1 MNASEKCS
9 DKEIVEGT
17 IRSVVFHNDENGYTV
32 LHVEI
37 PSEFELAKNPEIT
50 IVGKAQAVWEGEEV
64 KAEGQWV
71 TDKVHGRQ
79 FKAETLT
86 CIAPR
91 SLKGIERYLA
101 SGLIKG
107 IGPVLAK
114 RIVDTFGEDTMMV
127 LSHQSGRL
135 NEVPKLGAAKIRQIR
150 ESWHQNETM
159 RENMIFGQTYGI
171 SIIKMTKIVKKYGP
185 DAVAIVKADPYRL
198 CRDIWGIGF
207 ATADKIALSVGIPKD
222 SPLRARASISYTLE
236 TEAED
241 GGHCW
246 TYENDLLLHA
256 NELTGIPTEILGEAL
271 EAEISEGRVVVEGGG
286 LETRDGRQGGEDLRR
301 ETEDKSNVSS
311 LTSSEVQSPVSR
323 LTSSEVQSPVLSLT
337 SSLPRKIYLKSLY
350 FSERDVARRVKAIL
364 KTPRGF
370 AAFDAEKAIAWWQSR
385 AGFELAPKQHQ
396 ALENSLKSKFS
407 IITGGPGVGKTTI
420 IRALVEIYEKK
431 FQSCRVA
438 GFQGRSNNQT
448 IKQSN
453 NSRVVLAAP
462 TGRAAKRMT
471 ESVGVAAQTIHRLLK
486 WNPVTNKFTFNAGN
500 RLEGDVFI
508 FDETSMIDIK
518 LACDL
523 LSAIPDSAAV
533 VWVGDTDQ
541 LPSVGAGSVLG
552 DLIKSGVVPSTKL
565 DFIFR
570 QDTSGLI
577 VTNAHHVNAGEPLEI
592 RQGDTDFYFMRCEDP
607 EMCVKRAIE
616 FMTTRIPRKFGMDPL
631 QDVQVLVPMR
641 KNVLGTDNLN
651 VELQKALNPRGD
663 AIVRGGTMFR
673 VGDRVMQ
680 LRNNYDKDVY
690 NGDVGFVK
698 AVNSDDRS
706 MIVNFD
712 GRPVKYDGGDLDE
725 LVLAYATTIHKSQ
738 GSEYPAVIVIIHTQ
752 HYVMLQRNLLYTAIT
767 RGKRLVL
774 LMGVPYAIDQ
784 AIKTN
789 TVRERRT
796 ALADKLKIGG

>member
-1 MNASEKCS
+1 MNASERCS
-9 DKEIVEGT
+9 DKETVEGT

-50 IVGKAQAVWEGEEV
+50 VVGKAQAVWEGEEV

-79 FKAETLT
+79 FRAETLT

-91 SLKGIERYLA
+91 SLKGIEKYLA

-171 SIIKMTKIVKKYGP
+171 SVIKMTKIVRKYGP

-236 TEAED
+236 TEAEA

-256 NELTGIPTEILGEAL
+256 NELTGIPTEVLCTAL
-271 EAEISEGRVVVEGGG
+271 AEEIESGRVVK
-286 LETRDGRQGGEDLRR
+286 ETDR
-301 ETEDKSNVSS
+301 V
-311 LTSSEVQSPVSR
+311 
-323 LTSSEVQSPVLSLT
+323 
-337 SSLPRKIYLKSLY
+337 YLKSLY
-350 FSERDVARRVKAIL
+350 YSERDVARRVKTILSSPSPHVFTSIANAI
-364 KTPRGF
+364 
-370 AAFDAEKAIAWWQSR
+370 EWWQSR
-385 AGFELAPKQHQ
+385 AGFELAPKQRQ

-420 IRALVEIYEKK
+420 IRALVEIYGRKK
-431 FQSCRVA
+431 LRV
-438 GFQGRSNNQT
+438 
-448 IKQSN
+448 I
-453 NSRVVLAAP
+453 LAAP

-471 ESVGVAAQTIHRLLK
+471 ESVGVPAQTIHRLLK
-486 WNPVTNKFTFNAGN
+486 WNPVTNKFTYNAEN

-508 FDETSMIDIK
+508 FDETSMIDVR
-518 LACDL
+518 LACEL
-523 LSAIPDSAAV
+523 LSALPDSAAV

-541 LPSVGAGSVLG
+541 LPSVGAGAVLG

-592 RQGDTDFYFMRCEDP
+592 RKGETDFYFMRCEDP

-641 KNVLGTDNLN
+641 KNILGTENLN

-663 AIVRGGTMFR
+663 AIIRGGTIFR
-673 VGDRVMQ
+673 AGDRVMQ

-698 AVNSDDRS
+698 AVSSDDRS

-796 ALADKLKIGG
+796 SLAARLETGERGTGNGEQA

>member
-1 MNASEKCS
+1 MPLNESEKCS

-91 SLKGIERYLA
+91 SLKGIEKYLA

-107 IGPVLAK
+107 VGPVLAK
-114 RIVDTFGEDTMMV
+114 RIVETFGEETMMV

-171 SIIKMTKIVKKYGP
+171 SVIKMTKIVRKYGP

-256 NELTGIPTEILGEAL
+256 NELTGIPTEVLGEAL
-271 EAEISEGRVVVEGGG
+271 EAEIAEGRVVAE
-286 LETRDGRQGGEDLRR
+286 GEDLRR
-301 ETEDKSNVSS
+301 EAEDQSNVSS
-311 LTSSEVQSPVSR
+311 LM
-323 LTSSEVQSPVLSLT
+323 

-350 FSERDVARRVKAIL
+350 YSERDVARRVRAIL
-364 KTPRGF
+364 ETPRSF

-396 ALENSLKSKFS
+396 ALTNSLKSKFS

-420 IRALVEIYEKK
+420 IRALVEIYGLKK
-431 FQSCRVA
+431 LRV
-438 GFQGRSNNQT
+438 
-448 IKQSN
+448 I
-453 NSRVVLAAP
+453 LAAP

-486 WNPVTNKFTFNAGN
+486 WNPVTNKFTFNAEN

-508 FDETSMIDIK
+508 FDETSMIDVK

-552 DLIKSGVVPSTKL
+552 DLIKSGGVPSTKL

-592 RQGDTDFYFMRCEDP
+592 RQGETDFYFMRCEDP

-641 KNVLGTDNLN
+641 RNVLGTDNLN
-651 VELQKALNPRGD
+651 VELQKALNPHGD
-663 AIVRGGTMFR
+663 AIIRGGTMFR
-673 VGDRVMQ
+673 TGDRVMQ

-706 MIVNFD
+706 MVVNFD

-784 AIKTN
+784 AINTN

-796 ALADKLKIGG
+796 SLAERLGIRDQGSGIRA

>member
-1 MNASEKCS
+1 MNESEKCS
-9 DKEIVEGT
+9 DKEVVEGT
-17 IRSVVFHNDENGYTV
+17 IRSVVYHNDENGYTV

-91 SLKGIERYLA
+91 SLKGIEKYLA

-114 RIVDTFGEDTMMV
+114 RIVDTFGEETMMV

-135 NEVPKLGAAKIRQIR
+135 HEVPKLGAAKIRQIR

-171 SIIKMTKIVKKYGP
+171 SIIKMTKIVRKYGP

-236 TEAED
+236 TEAEE

-246 TYENDLLLHA
+246 TFENDLLLHA
-256 NELTGIPTEILGEAL
+256 NELTGIPTEVLSSAL
-271 EAEISEGRVVVEGGG
+271 AEEIESGRVVVESS
-286 LETRDGRQGGEDLRR
+286 R
-301 ETEDKSNVSS
+301 EEVTDPNPTLKDSN
-311 LTSSEVQSPVSR
+311 
-323 LTSSEVQSPVLSLT
+323 
-337 SSLPRKIYLKSLY
+337 LPRKVYLKSLY

-364 KTPRGF
+364 EAPRGF

-385 AGFELAPKQHQ
+385 AGFELAPKQLE

-431 FQSCRVA
+431 FRV
-438 GFQGRSNNQT
+438 QGS
-448 IKQSN
+448 KFK
-453 NSRVVLAAP
+453 VVLAAP

-471 ESVGVAAQTIHRLLK
+471 ESIFGAATRGGETPPPQCACTIHRLLK
-486 WNPVTNKFTFNAGN
+486 WNPVTNKFTYNAEN

-508 FDETSMIDIK
+508 FDETSMIDVK

-552 DLIKSGVVPSTKL
+552 DLIKSGAVPATKL

-592 RQGDTDFYFMRCEDP
+592 RQGETDFYFMRCEDP

-641 KNVLGTDNLN
+641 KNVLGTANLN

-663 AIVRGGTMFR
+663 AIIRGGTMFR
-673 VGDRVMQ
+673 TGDRVMQ

-738 GSEYPAVIVIIHTQ
+738 GSEYPAVIVILHTQ

-796 ALADKLKIGG
+796 SLFERLSSGEGER

>member
-1 MNASEKCS
+1 MDAER
-9 DKEIVEGT
+9 EIVEGT
-17 IRSVVFHNDENGYTV
+17 IRSVVYHNDENGYTV

-71 TDKVHGRQ
+71 TDRVHGRQ

-114 RIVDTFGEDTMMV
+114 RIVDTFGEETMMV

-171 SIIKMTKIVKKYGP
+171 SIIKMTKIVRKYGP

-222 SPLRARASISYTLE
+222 SPLRARASISHTLE
-236 TEAED
+236 TEAEE

-256 NELTGIPTEILGEAL
+256 NELTGIPTEVLGEAL
-271 EAEISEGRVVVEGGG
+271 AEEVNEGRVVAEG
-286 LETRDGRQGGEDLRR
+286 TDMGRGRLAPAEEERAPLACGGE
-301 ETEDKSNVSS
+301 T
-311 LTSSEVQSPVSR
+311 PPPR
-323 LTSSEVQSPVLSLT
+323 LSV
-337 SSLPRKIYLKSLY
+337 PRKVYLRSLY
-350 FSERDVARRVKAIL
+350 YSERDVARRVRAIL
-364 KTPRGF
+364 DTPRSF
-370 AAFDAEKAIAWWQSR
+370 AGFDAEKAIAWWQSR
-385 AGFELAPKQHQ
+385 AGFELAPRQYD
-396 ALENSLKSKFS
+396 ALRNSLRSKFS

-420 IRALVEIYEKK
+420 IRALVEIYEAK
-431 FQSCRVA
+431 FQGVKASR
-438 GFQGRSNNQT
+438 FQSSEASRLQGKSNNQA

-453 NSRVVLAAP
+453 NFRVILAAP

-471 ESVGVAAQTIHRLLK
+471 ESVGIAAQTIHRLLK
-486 WNPVTNKFTFNAGN
+486 WNPVTNKFTFNAEN

-508 FDETSMIDIK
+508 FDETSMIDVK

-541 LPSVGAGSVLG
+541 LPSVGAGSVLR
-552 DLIKSGVVPSTKL
+552 DLIRSGAVPSTKL

-592 RQGDTDFYFMRCEDP
+592 RQGETDFYFMRCEDP
-607 EMCVKRAIE
+607 ETCVKRAIE
-616 FMTTRIPRKFGMDPL
+616 FMMTRIPRKFGMDPL
-631 QDVQVLVPMR
+631 ADVQVLVPMR

-651 VELQKALNPRGD
+651 VELQKALNPHGD
-663 AIVRGGTMFR
+663 AIIRGGTVFR
-673 VGDRVMQ
+673 TGDRVMQ

-738 GSEYPAVIVIIHTQ
+738 GSEYPAVIVIIHSQ

-796 ALADKLKIGG
+796 SLAERLKSFKVSGLKRLE

>member
-1 MNASEKCS
+1 MDGER
-9 DKEIVEGT
+9 EIVEGT

-37 PSEFELAKNPEIT
+37 PNEFELAKNPEIT

-91 SLKGIERYLA
+91 SLKGIEKYLA

-114 RIVDTFGEDTMMV
+114 RIVDTFGEETMMV

-171 SIIKMTKIVKKYGP
+171 SIIKMTKIVRKYGP

-207 ATADKIALSVGIPKD
+207 ATADKIALSVGIPQD

-236 TEAED
+236 TEAEE

-256 NELTGIPTEILGEAL
+256 NELTGIPTEVLGEAL
-271 EAEISEGRVVVEGGG
+271 KAEINEGRVVVDG
-286 LETRDGRQGGEDLRR
+286 L
-301 ETEDKSNVSS
+301 
-311 LTSSEVQSPVSR
+311 SSEQPNNRPADQV
-323 LTSSEVQSPVLSLT
+323 
-337 SSLPRKIYLKSLY
+337 RKIYLKSLY
-350 FSERDVARRVKAIL
+350 YSERDVARRVRAIL
-364 KTPRGF
+364 GAPRSF
-370 AAFDAEKAIAWWQSR
+370 ATFDAEKAIAWWQSR

-396 ALENSLKSKFS
+396 ALEKSLKSKFS

-420 IRALVEIYEKK
+420 IRALVEIYGTKK
-431 FQSCRVA
+431 L
-438 GFQGRSNNQT
+438 
-448 IKQSN
+448 K
-453 NSRVVLAAP
+453 VVLAAP

-486 WNPVTNKFTFNAGN
+486 WNPVTNKFTFNAEN

-508 FDETSMIDIK
+508 FDETSMIDVK

-552 DLIKSGVVPSTKL
+552 DLIKSGAVPSTKL

-592 RQGDTDFYFMRCEDP
+592 RQGETDFYFMRCEDP

-651 VELQKALNPRGD
+651 VELQKALNPHGD
-663 AIVRGGTMFR
+663 AIIRGGTMFR

-706 MIVNFD
+706 MVVNFD

-738 GSEYPAVIVIIHTQ
+738 GSEYPAVIVILHTQ

-767 RGKRLVL
+767 RGKKLVL

-796 ALADKLKIGG
+796 SLAERLNILTQT

>member
-1 MNASEKCS
+1 MNESGKCS
-9 DKEIVEGT
+9 DKEVVEGT

-50 IVGKAQAVWEGEEV
+50 IVGKAQAVWEGEDV

-114 RIVDTFGEDTMMV
+114 RIVDTFGEETMMV

-135 NEVPKLGAAKIRQIR
+135 REVPKLGRAKIEQIR
-150 ESWHQNETM
+150 ASWHQNETL

-256 NELTGIPTEILGEAL
+256 NELTGIPTEVLGEAL
-271 EAEISEGRVVVEGGG
+271 TAEINEGRVVVDG
-286 LETRDGRQGGEDLRR
+286 L
-301 ETEDKSNVSS
+301 
-311 LTSSEVQSPVSR
+311 SSEQPNNRPADQVR
-323 LTSSEVQSPVLSLT
+323 
-337 SSLPRKIYLKSLY
+337 RIYLKSLY
-350 FSERDVARRVKAIL
+350 YSERDVARRVKAIL
-364 KTPRGF
+364 ETPRGF
-370 AAFDAEKAIAWWQSR
+370 ASFDVEKAIAWWQAR
-385 AGFELAPKQHQ
+385 AGFELAPKQHV

-420 IRALVEIYEKK
+420 IRALVEIYGLKK
-431 FQSCRVA
+431 L
-438 GFQGRSNNQT
+438 
-448 IKQSN
+448 K
-453 NSRVVLAAP
+453 VVLAAP

-486 WNPVTNKFTFNAGN
+486 WNPVTNKFTYNAEN

-508 FDETSMIDIK
+508 FDETSMIDVK

-523 LSAIPDSAAV
+523 LTAIPDTATV

-541 LPSVGAGSVLG
+541 LPSVGPGSVLG
-552 DLIKSGVVPSTKL
+552 DLIKSGAVPATKL

-592 RQGDTDFYFMRCEDP
+592 RQGETDFYFMRCEDP

-631 QDVQVLVPMR
+631 ADVQVLVPMR

-663 AIVRGGTMFR
+663 AIIRGGTMFR

-680 LRNNYDKDVY
+680 LRNNYDKDVF
-690 NGDVGFVK
+690 NGDIGFVK
-698 AVNSDDRS
+698 AVNTDDRS
-706 MIVNFD
+706 LIVNFD
-712 GRPVKYDGGDLDE
+712 GRPVKYDSGDLDE
-725 LVLAYATTIHKSQ
+725 LVLAYAMTIHKSQ
-738 GSEYPAVIVIIHTQ
+738 GSEYPAVIVLIHTQ

-767 RGKRLVL
+767 RGKKLVL
-774 LMGVPYAIDQ
+774 LMGVPYAVDR
-784 AIKTN
+784 AIETN

-796 ALADKLKIGG
+796 SLAERLQN

>member
-1 MNASEKCS
+1 MY
-9 DKEIVEGT
+9 
-17 IRSVVFHNDENGYTV
+17 HNDENGYTV

-91 SLKGIERYLA
+91 SLKGIEKYLA

-114 RIVDTFGEDTMMV
+114 RIVDTFGEETMMV

-135 NEVPKLGAAKIRQIR
+135 HEVPKLGAAKIRQIR

-171 SIIKMTKIVKKYGP
+171 SIIKMTKIVRKYGP

-236 TEAED
+236 TEAEV

-256 NELTGIPTEILGEAL
+256 NELTGIPTEVLSSAL
-271 EAEISEGRVVVEGGG
+271 AEEIESGRVVVESS
-286 LETRDGRQGGEDLRR
+286 R
-301 ETEDKSNVSS
+301 EEVTDPNPTLKDSN
-311 LTSSEVQSPVSR
+311 
-323 LTSSEVQSPVLSLT
+323 
-337 SSLPRKIYLKSLY
+337 LPRKVYLKSLY

-364 KTPRGF
+364 EAPRGF

-385 AGFELAPKQHQ
+385 AGFELAPKQLE

-431 FQSCRVA
+431 FRV
-438 GFQGRSNNQT
+438 QGS
-448 IKQSN
+448 KFK
-453 NSRVVLAAP
+453 VVLAAP

-471 ESVGVAAQTIHRLLK
+471 ESIFGAATRGGETPPPQCACTIHRLLK
-486 WNPVTNKFTFNAGN
+486 WNPVTNKFTYNAEN

-508 FDETSMIDIK
+508 FDETSMIDVK

-552 DLIKSGVVPSTKL
+552 DLIKSGAVPATKL

-592 RQGDTDFYFMRCEDP
+592 RQGETDFYFMRCEDP

-641 KNVLGTDNLN
+641 KNVLGTANLN

-663 AIVRGGTMFR
+663 AIIRGGTMFR
-673 VGDRVMQ
+673 TGDRVMQ

-796 ALADKLKIGG
+796 SLFERLSSGEGER

>member
-1 MNASEKCS
+1 MPLNASPTCS

-91 SLKGIERYLA
+91 SLKGVEKYLA

-107 IGPVLAK
+107 VGPVLAK

-171 SIIKMTKIVKKYGP
+171 SVIKMTKIVRKYGP

-198 CRDIWGIGF
+198 CRDVWGIGF

-256 NELTGIPTEILGEAL
+256 NELTGIPTEVLGVAL
-271 EAEISEGRVVVEGGG
+271 KEEIESGRVVKES
-286 LETRDGRQGGEDLRR
+286 
-301 ETEDKSNVSS
+301 DKV
-311 LTSSEVQSPVSR
+311 
-323 LTSSEVQSPVLSLT
+323 
-337 SSLPRKIYLKSLY
+337 YLKSLY
-350 FSERDVARRVKAIL
+350 YSERDVARRVRAIL
-364 KTPRGF
+364 EMPRSF
-370 AAFDAEKAIAWWQSR
+370 ATFDAEKAIAWWQSR
-385 AGFELAPKQHQ
+385 AGFELAPKQYD
-396 ALENSLKSKFS
+396 ALKSSLTSKFS

-431 FQSCRVA
+431 FKI
-438 GFQGRSNNQT
+438 QGSKFKV
-448 IKQSN
+448 I
-453 NSRVVLAAP
+453 LAAP

-486 WNPVTNKFTFNAGN
+486 WNPVTNKFTFNAEN
-500 RLEGDVFI
+500 KLEGDVFI
-508 FDETSMIDIK
+508 FDETSMIDVK

-523 LSAIPDSAAV
+523 FSALPDSAAV

-552 DLIKSGVVPSTKL
+552 DLIKSGAVPSTKL

-592 RQGDTDFYFMRCEDP
+592 RQGETDFYFMRCEDP

-631 QDVQVLVPMR
+631 ADVQVLVPMR

-663 AIVRGGTMFR
+663 AIIRGGTMFR

-725 LVLAYATTIHKSQ
+725 LVLAYAMTIHKSQ

-796 ALADKLKIGG
+796 SLSDRLASRVSSPSEEIDS

>member
-1 MNASEKCS
+1 MNASERCS
-9 DKEIVEGT
+9 DKETVEGT

-50 IVGKAQAVWEGEEV
+50 VVGKAQAVWEGEEV

-79 FKAETLT
+79 FRAETLT

-91 SLKGIERYLA
+91 SLKGIEKYLA

-171 SIIKMTKIVKKYGP
+171 SVIKMTKIVRKYGP

-236 TEAED
+236 TEAEA

-256 NELTGIPTEILGEAL
+256 NELTGIPTEVLCTAL
-271 EAEISEGRVVVEGGG
+271 AEEIESGRVVK
-286 LETRDGRQGGEDLRR
+286 ETDR
-301 ETEDKSNVSS
+301 V
-311 LTSSEVQSPVSR
+311 
-323 LTSSEVQSPVLSLT
+323 
-337 SSLPRKIYLKSLY
+337 YLKSLY
-350 FSERDVARRVKAIL
+350 YSERDVARRVKTILSSPSPHVFTSIANAI
-364 KTPRGF
+364 
-370 AAFDAEKAIAWWQSR
+370 EWWQSR
-385 AGFELAPKQHQ
+385 AGFELAPKQRQ

-420 IRALVEIYEKK
+420 IRALVEIYGRKK
-431 FQSCRVA
+431 LRV
-438 GFQGRSNNQT
+438 
-448 IKQSN
+448 I
-453 NSRVVLAAP
+453 LAAP

-471 ESVGVAAQTIHRLLK
+471 ESVGVPAQTIHRLLK
-486 WNPVTNKFTFNAGN
+486 WNPVTNKFTYNAEN

-508 FDETSMIDIK
+508 FDETSMIDVR
-518 LACDL
+518 LACEL
-523 LSAIPDSAAV
+523 LSALPDSAAV

-541 LPSVGAGSVLG
+541 LPSVGAGAVLG

-592 RQGDTDFYFMRCEDP
+592 RKGETDFYFMRCEDP

-641 KNVLGTDNLN
+641 KNILGTENLN

-663 AIVRGGTMFR
+663 AIIRGGTMFR
-673 VGDRVMQ
+673 PGDRVMQ

-698 AVNSDDRS
+698 AVSSDDRS

-796 ALADKLKIGG
+796 SLAARLETGERGTENGEQA

>member
-1 MNASEKCS
+1 MDAER
-9 DKEIVEGT
+9 ETVEGT
-17 IRSVVFHNDENGYTV
+17 IRSVVFHNDASGYTV
-32 LHVEI
+32 LRVEI
-37 PSEFELAKNPEIT
+37 PSEFELARNPEIT
-50 IVGKAQAVWEGEEV
+50 VVGKAQAVWEGEDV

-79 FKAETLT
+79 FKAESLT

-107 IGPVLAK
+107 IGKVLAK
-114 RIVDTFGEDTMMV
+114 RIVDTFGEETMNV
-127 LSHQSGRL
+127 LSHQSARL
-135 NEVPKLGAAKIRQIR
+135 REVPKLGAAKIRQIR
-150 ESWHQNETM
+150 ESWLQNETM

-171 SIIKMTKIVKKYGP
+171 SVVKMTKIVRKYGP
-185 DAVAIVKADPYRL
+185 DAIAIIKANPYKL

-207 ATADKIALSVGIPKD
+207 ATADKIALSVGFPKD

-236 TEAED
+236 KESED

-246 TYENDLLLHA
+246 TFENDLLLHA

-271 EAEISEGRVVVEGGG
+271 KVESEEGRVVIEGGG
-286 LETRDGRQGGEDLRR
+286 LETGDGRRERED
-301 ETEDKSNVSS
+301 
-311 LTSSEVQSPVSR
+311 SR
-323 LTSSEVQSPVLSLT
+323 LETGDRSNVLSLK
-337 SSLPRKIYLKSLY
+337 SSQPRKVYLRSL
-350 FSERDVARRVKAIL
+350 FFGERDVARRVKAIL
-364 KTPRGF
+364 ETPRSF
-370 AAFDAEKAIAWWQSR
+370 VAFDAERAIAWWQSR
-385 AGFELAPKQHQ
+385 AGFELAPRQRQ

-420 IRALVEIYEKK
+420 IRALVEIY
-431 FQSCRVA
+431 
-438 GFQGRSNNQT
+438 GR
-448 IKQSN
+448 K
-453 NSRVVLAAP
+453 RLKVVLAAP
-462 TGRAAKRMT
+462 TGRASKRMT
-471 ESVGVAAQTIHRLLK
+471 ESIFGSARAGGGIPDQPEGGASTIHRLLK
-486 WNPVTNKFTFNAGN
+486 WNPVTNRFSHDAEN

-508 FDETSMIDIK
+508 FDETSMIDVK

-523 LSAIPDSAAV
+523 LSALPDTAVV

-552 DLIKSGVVPSTKL
+552 DLIRSGVVPSTKL

-592 RQGDTDFYFMRCEDP
+592 RSGDTDFYFMRCEDP
-607 EMCVKRAIE
+607 ETCVKRAIE
-616 FMTTRIPRKFGMDPL
+616 FMTTRIPRKFGLDPL
-631 QDVQVLVPMR
+631 ADVQVLVPMR

-651 VELQKALNPRGD
+651 VELQKALNPHGD
-663 AIVRGGTMFR
+663 AIVRGGTTFR
-673 VGDRVMQ
+673 TGDRVMQ

-690 NGDVGFVK
+690 NGDVGFVR

-706 MIVNFD
+706 MVVNFD
-712 GRPVKYDGGDLDE
+712 GRPVRYDGGDLDE

-738 GSEYPAVIVIIHTQ
+738 GSEYPAVIVIMHTQ

-767 RGKRLVL
+767 RGRKLVL
-774 LMGVPYAIDQ
+774 LMGVPYAVDQ

-789 TVRERRT
+789 AVRERRT
-796 ALADKLKIGG
+796 SLAERLRG

>member
-1 MNASEKCS
+1 MNASERCS
-9 DKEIVEGT
+9 DKETVEGT

-50 IVGKAQAVWEGEEV
+50 VVGKAQAVWEGEEV

-79 FKAETLT
+79 FRAETLT

-91 SLKGIERYLA
+91 SLKGVEKYLA

-171 SIIKMTKIVKKYGP
+171 SVIKMTKIVRKYGP

-236 TEAED
+236 TEAEA

-256 NELTGIPTEILGEAL
+256 NELTGIPTEVLCTAL
-271 EAEISEGRVVVEGGG
+271 AEEIESGRVVK
-286 LETRDGRQGGEDLRR
+286 ETDR
-301 ETEDKSNVSS
+301 V
-311 LTSSEVQSPVSR
+311 
-323 LTSSEVQSPVLSLT
+323 
-337 SSLPRKIYLKSLY
+337 YLKSLY
-350 FSERDVARRVKAIL
+350 YSERDVARRVKTILSSPSPHVFTSIANAI
-364 KTPRGF
+364 
-370 AAFDAEKAIAWWQSR
+370 EWWQSR
-385 AGFELAPKQHQ
+385 AGFELAPKQRQ

-420 IRALVEIYEKK
+420 IRALVEIYGRKK
-431 FQSCRVA
+431 LRV
-438 GFQGRSNNQT
+438 
-448 IKQSN
+448 I
-453 NSRVVLAAP
+453 LAAP

-471 ESVGVAAQTIHRLLK
+471 ESVGVPAQTIHRLLK
-486 WNPVTNKFTFNAGN
+486 WNPVTNKFTYNAEN

-508 FDETSMIDIK
+508 FDETSMIDVR
-518 LACDL
+518 LACEL
-523 LSAIPDSAAV
+523 LSALPDSAAV

-541 LPSVGAGSVLG
+541 LPSVGAGAVLG

-592 RQGDTDFYFMRCEDP
+592 RKGETDFYFMRCEDP

-641 KNVLGTDNLN
+641 KNILGTENLN

-663 AIVRGGTMFR
+663 AIIRGGTMFR
-673 VGDRVMQ
+673 AGDRVMQ

-698 AVNSDDRS
+698 AVSSDDRS

-796 ALADKLKIGG
+796 SLAARLETGERGTENGEQA